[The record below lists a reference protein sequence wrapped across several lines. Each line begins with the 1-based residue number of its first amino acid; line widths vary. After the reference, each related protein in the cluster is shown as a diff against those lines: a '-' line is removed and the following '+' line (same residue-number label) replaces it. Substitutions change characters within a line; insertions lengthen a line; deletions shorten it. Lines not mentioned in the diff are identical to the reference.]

1 MIVEDPSLT
10 LQCICHSEY
19 LLGICIVQPE
29 GSMHHQT
36 SQSAVLVH
44 QILWSQAATLQT
56 RIVQLRNRAN
66 FAVFYVASEPRDRDL
81 LNARSSV
88 C

>member
-10 LQCICHSEY
+10 LQCIYHSEY

-36 SQSAVLVH
+36 SQSVVLVH
-44 QILWSQAATLQT
+44 QIFWSPGCDPATSYETELT
-56 RIVQLRNRAN
+56 LFLHLRGLLCCVRA
-66 FAVFYVASEPRDRDL
+66 EIQ
-81 LNARSSV
+81 
-88 C
+88 